1 MHKGIQSTEFYI
13 TVGFM
18 LFFILAKKF
27 GIEISSEERMT
38 LMAVI
43 SAYIGSRTI
52 IKLRN
57 GNGNGSNDVNTP
69 IKG

>member
-27 GIEISSEERMT
+27 GFEINPEERMT
-38 LMAVI
+38 LVTVI

-52 IKLRN
+52 VKLRN
-57 GNGNGSNDVNTP
+57 GGGNGSDNS

>member
-1 MHKGIQSTEFYI
+1 MHRGIQSTEFYI

-27 GIEISSEERMT
+27 GIEINSEERMT

-52 IKLRN
+52 VKLRN
-57 GNGNGSNDVNTP
+57 GGGNGSNNTNNS

>member
-27 GIEISSEERMT
+27 GIEINPEERMT